1 MPIIS
6 FVTQKGGSGK
16 STLAIN
22 CAAAAAQAGKRVM
35 LLDMDE
41 QRTAEQWFQVREA
54 DTPQVIS
61 LQSSELNSALELAE
75 MKKFEWVLID
85 TPGRDTP
92 GTLAAIRVAD
102 LCVIPCRPSPADI
115 QAMKPTIDAIERVNK
130 SAVVVLMQTPA
141 HLARVEEAKGALSR
155 MLSVCPV
162 NIVSRAVYQDAL
174 GGGYGVTEFDPGG
187 KAAEEIRLLW
197 KWIGDKANK
206 VRKAQ
211 YA

>member
-22 CAAAAAQAGKRVM
+22 CAVAAEQAGRRVM

-41 QRTAEQWFQVREA
+41 QRTAEQWFQAREA
-54 DTPQVIS
+54 ETPQIIT
-61 LQSSELNSALELAE
+61 LQSAELKGALELARI
-75 MKKFEWVLID
+75 KKFDWVLID

-92 GTLAAIRVAD
+92 GTSAAIRAAD

-115 QAMKPTIDAIERVNK
+115 QAIKPTVEAVRRANK
-130 SAVVVLMQTPA
+130 AATVVLMQTPA
-141 HLARVEEAKGALSR
+141 RSYSTRIEESKEGLSK
-155 MLSVCPV
+155 LISVCPF

-174 GGGYGVTEFDPGG
+174 GAGYGVTEFDPHG
-187 KAAEEIRLLW
+187 KAAEEISQLW
-197 KWIGDKANK
+197 KWISNQARKAN
-206 VRKAQ
+206 

>member
-22 CAAAAAQAGKRVM
+22 CAVAAEQAGRRVM

-41 QRTAEQWFQVREA
+41 QRTAEQWFQARKAE
-54 DTPQVIS
+54 TPQIIT
-61 LQSSELNSALELAE
+61 LQSAELQGALELARI
-75 MKKFEWVLID
+75 KKFDWVLID

-92 GTLAAIRVAD
+92 GTSAAIRAAD

-115 QAMKPTIDAIERVNK
+115 QAIKPTVEAVRRANK
-130 SAVVVLMQTPA
+130 AGAVVLMQTPA
-141 HLARVEEAKGALSR
+141 RSYRVEEAQDGLSKL
-155 MLSVCPV
+155 MSVCPI

-174 GGGYGVTEFDPGG
+174 GAGYGVTEFDPHG
-187 KAAEEIRLLW
+187 KAAEEINQLW
-197 KWIGDKANK
+197 KWISNQARKANN
-206 VRKAQ
+206 A
-211 YA
+211 